1 MALKCGIIGIA
12 NVGKSTLFNCMS
24 NTKAETSSF
33 AFTTNKSNI
42 GIVDV
47 PDPRL
52 YNLENFQS
60 TEKIIPATVE
70 IVDIPGL
77 ARGAN
82 KGEGVGNQFLTDIRN
97 TDALIH
103 VLRCFDDEE
112 LPHIEG
118 SVNPV
123 RDIETINLELQVKDL
138 ESVEKKITRLEKLA
152 KIGDKDAKRGIEV
165 LQIYREHLE
174 NFQNAA
180 TAPVGEADKKYIDDL
195 FLLTVKP
202 VLYVCNVDDASATA
216 GNKYVNEVKAFLNAG
231 GEEHAEGA
239 GVEGTNTDSG
249 ATGADAGATGAGAG
263 AAGADSGATGAD
275 AGAGTGIAGEAA
287 GAGKAAAGKSAAD
300 KAAAGKAA
308 TGKAAAGKAGASDNQ
323 SDTGPEVLV
332 LAARLEAEIAELD
345 KEDRAEFLSD
355 AGLAEPGVNK
365 LIRSAYAMLNLM
377 SFFTVGPKEIRAWT
391 IKRGMTAPQAAGV
404 IHSDLERGFIRAEV
418 MKYDDFITLGSE
430 AKCKEAGKLAIEGKN
445 YVVKDGDI
453 LHIRFNV

>member
-1 MALKCGIIGIA
+1 MKVAVLVTSLSSSPLWAFSLLLQNYIFYFLSLSKKNYLYGPNKNKTQTDHMALTCGIIGIA

-24 NTKAETSSF
+24 NTKVETSNF
-33 AFTTNKSNI
+33 AFTTNKSNL

-52 YNLENFQS
+52 YNLENFQP

-138 ESVEKKITRLEKLA
+138 ESVEKKIIRLEKLA
-152 KIGDKDAKRGIEV
+152 KTGDKDAKRGVEV
-165 LQIYREHLE
+165 LQVYKDHLE
-174 NFQNAA
+174 DFQNAA
-180 TAPVGEADKKYIDDL
+180 TAPVNEADKKYIDDL
-195 FLLTVKP
+195 SLLTVKP
-202 VLYVCNVDDASATA
+202 ILYVCNVDDASATT
-216 GNKYVNEVKAFLNAG
+216 GNKYVDQVVEFLQSEAGEVA
-231 GEEHAEGA
+231 AEGA
-239 GVEGTNTDSG
+239 GGG
-249 ATGADAGATGAGAG
+249 AV
-263 AAGADSGATGAD
+263 
-275 AGAGTGIAGEAA
+275 
-287 GAGKAAAGKSAAD
+287 GAGKTG
-300 KAAAGKAA
+300 
-308 TGKAAAGKAGASDNQ
+308 TGKTGTGKAGASGDQ
-323 SDTGPEVLV
+323 ATADPGTEVLV
-332 LAARLEAEIAELD
+332 LAARLEEEIAELD
-345 KEDRAEFLSD
+345 KEDRAEFLAD
-355 AGLAEPGVNK
+355 AGLTEPGVDK

-377 SFFTVGPKEIRAWT
+377 SFFTVGPKENRAWT

-418 MKYDDFITLGSE
+418 MKYGDFITLGSE
-430 AKCKEAGKLAIEGKN
+430 AKCKEAGKLAVEGKN
-445 YVVKDGDI
+445 YIIGDGDI